1 MGFNYVELEKSLLFR
16 VVRMTDCLKT
26 LSSLL
31 QMSDVPSGGATVFT
45 DVGAAVWPK
54 KVRRTTVRVYIAFF
68 SCDDI

>member
-1 MGFNYVELEKSLLFR
+1 
-16 VVRMTDCLKT
+16 MTDCLRT

-54 KVRRTTVRVYIAFF
+54 KVKRATVAFTSHSF
-68 SCDDI
+68 PVKCAKDFFPLMIFER